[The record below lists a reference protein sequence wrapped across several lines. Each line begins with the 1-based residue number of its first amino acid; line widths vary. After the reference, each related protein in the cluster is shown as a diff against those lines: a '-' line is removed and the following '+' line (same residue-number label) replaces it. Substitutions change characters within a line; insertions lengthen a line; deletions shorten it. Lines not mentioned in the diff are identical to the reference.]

1 MKLHILWIL
10 YQQMRQINVVST
22 VPVIYQ
28 NKSIR
33 CKMDILLAFLLIIIV
48 LFIITFGCRYHTNGP
63 TQKYVGTLAI

>member
-10 YQQMRQINVVST
+10 YQQMREINVMST

-33 CKMDILLAFLLIIIV
+33 CKMDILLALLLIIKTLIGPK
-48 LFIITFGCRYHTNGP
+48 LFDKIGSI
-63 TQKYVGTLAI
+63 K